1 MTDEECKDSRRF
13 CNIRLT
19 SGYGLTWLGRVGSTS
34 MGEGSSTHT
43 STSRWPPPSTCV
55 GFCFL
60 NWFCDLSEGSE
71 LPHLGER
78 AGCGEEQEQWGG
90 KTRLPSKSQL
100 LTHHHQI
107 DHNQNENILH
117 SPQRDRFS
125 GDSDYGYVIWRR
137 GRFPHHLLAPAF
149 ISFLQE
155 ILHWVD
161 ISMWEGNQ
169 DLFSHC
175 FCSQLTMSWTSV
187 WRTGTRYTGTTQ
199 FPSIFQS
206 SQQLSH

>member
-1 MTDEECKDSRRF
+1 MHMPKLFTTYMAPFFFSIDAVICLKGRNYPIWVREQGVGRNKSSEVAKKSKRF
-13 CNIRLT
+13 
-19 SGYGLTWLGRVGSTS
+19 
-34 MGEGSSTHT
+34 
-43 STSRWPPPSTCV
+43 
-55 GFCFL
+55 
-60 NWFCDLSEGSE
+60 
-71 LPHLGER
+71 
-78 AGCGEEQEQWGG
+78 
-90 KTRLPSKSQL
+90 PSKSPL
-100 LTHHHQI
+100 LANHHQI
-107 DHNQNENILH
+107 DQDQNENILH
-117 SPQRDRFS
+117 SLQLDRFS
-125 GDSDYGYVIWRR
+125 GDSDYGFVIWRR
-137 GRFPHHLLAPAF
+137 GGFPHHLLAPAF

-206 SQQLSH
+206 SQLLAH

>member
-1 MTDEECKDSRRF
+1 MGSPGWGGWGAHLWGRRAVHLP
-13 CNIRLT
+13 RPQGDLHH
-19 SGYGLTWLGRVGSTS
+19 WLAY
-34 MGEGSSTHT
+34 
-43 STSRWPPPSTCV
+43 V
-55 GFCFL
+55 GFCLL
-60 NWFCDLSEGSE
+60 NWCSDLSEGSE

-78 AGCGEEQEQWGG
+78 AGCGQEQEQWGG
-90 KTRLPSKSQL
+90 KKSKRYPQSLNTPPSNRPRSKWKYF
-100 LTHHHQI
+100 
-107 DHNQNENILH
+107 D

-125 GDSDYGYVIWRR
+125 GDSDYGFVIRRR
-137 GRFPHHLLAPAF
+137 GGFPHHLLAPAF

-206 SQQLSH
+206 SQLLAH